1 MIETLKTILI
11 KYRHLY
17 MYIIFGIL
25 TTVVNFAFYYFG
37 YNIVGL
43 ANILATILAWGV
55 AVIFAF
61 ITNKLWVFDSKSVDK
76 TTLMHEI
83 PSFFGTRIATGI
95 LDVGIMY
102 VAADLLAGNAALW
115 KLISNVIVIIL
126 NYASS
131 RLIIFTRWKKQ

>member
-83 PSFFGTRIATGI
+83 PSFFGTRVATGI

-102 VAADLLAGNAALW
+102 VAVDLLAGNAALW